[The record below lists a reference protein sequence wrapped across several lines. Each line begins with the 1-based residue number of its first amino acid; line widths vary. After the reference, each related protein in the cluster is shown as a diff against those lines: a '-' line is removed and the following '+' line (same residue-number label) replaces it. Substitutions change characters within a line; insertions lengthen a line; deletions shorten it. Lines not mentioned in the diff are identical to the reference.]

1 MRRGGHSRGAR
12 FAGWTDCQIVGSA
25 LHMGLPLATRDGRII
40 DHAKALGLEVVE
52 I

>member
-1 MRRGGHSRGAR
+1 
-12 FAGWTDCQIVGSA
+12 
-25 LHMGLPLATRDGRII
+25 MGLPLATRDGRII